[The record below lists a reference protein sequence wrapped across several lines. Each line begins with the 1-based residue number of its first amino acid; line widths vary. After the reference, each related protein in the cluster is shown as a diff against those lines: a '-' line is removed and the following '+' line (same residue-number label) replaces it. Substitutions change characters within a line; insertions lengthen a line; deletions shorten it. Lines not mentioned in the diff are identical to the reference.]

1 MKHWLQIFR
10 AKDYIKNILLFFPAF
25 FGGSIIVSNHL
36 YLLTASF
43 FIFSLLASA
52 VYILNDLFDIRFD
65 IRHPQKRYK
74 PLAAQKISTGTC
86 VIIVIALLSV
96 AFIGAY
102 FVSLSLLCYC
112 LLYLAINLIYSA
124 FGKHIPFLDLLLI
137 TTGFLLRLQSG
148 AVVSNTPISWWLYAM
163 IILLALGFGL
173 AKRLEEINLLVL
185 HGIPFFE
192 VRPSLK
198 FYAKMNVQQGII
210 LIIIIAVSCY
220 SCYTLNPDTIARL
233 GSSFVFVTC
242 LPVWLGA
249 YSYIRLITEGKKSI
263 APQTVLKENT
273 SIQLSLLCWLILMAY
288 FIYH

>member
-1 MKHWLQIFR
+1 MKQLLQFFR
-10 AKDYIKNILLFFPAF
+10 TKDYIKNVLLFFPAF
-25 FGGSIIVSNHL
+25 FGGSIIASNYL

-43 FIFSLLASA
+43 FVFCLLASA
-52 VYILNDLFDIRFD
+52 VYIINDLFDIKFD
-65 IRHPQKRYK
+65 TRHPQKK
-74 PLAAQKISTGTC
+74 HKLLASQKISTGTC
-86 VIIVIALLSV
+86 AFIVIALLFV

-102 FVSLSLLCYC
+102 FTSISLLCYC

-124 FGKHIPFLDLLLI
+124 FGKHIPLLDLLLI
-137 TTGFLLRLQSG
+137 TIGFLLRLQSG
-148 AVVSNTPISWWLYAM
+148 AVVSHTPISWWLYAM

-185 HGIPFFE
+185 RGIPFSE

-198 FYAKMNVQQGII
+198 FYSKVSVQQGIV
-210 LIIIIAVSCY
+210 LIILIAVSCY

-233 GSSFVFVTC
+233 GSSFVFITC

-273 SIQLSLLCWLILMAY
+273 SIQLSLLCWLTLMAY
-288 FIYH
+288 FIYR

>member
-1 MKHWLQIFR
+1 M
-10 AKDYIKNILLFFPAF
+10 
-25 FGGSIIVSNHL
+25 SNHL

-249 YSYIRLITEGKKSI
+249 YSYIRLITEGKK
-263 APQTVLKENT
+263 V
-273 SIQLSLLCWLILMAY
+273 
-288 FIYH
+288 